1 MTETFNKFCTKVS
14 FFTTE
19 CQNLCTGSVNPLLLI
34 PSHLAL
40 PEEDEGG
47 KDEGGKVEGAEVIVL
62 REMSK

>member
-1 MTETFNKFCTKVS
+1 MTKTFNKFCTNVS

-19 CQNLCTGSVNPLLLI
+19 CQNLCTGSVNHLLLI

-40 PEEDEGG
+40 PEE
-47 KDEGGKVEGAEVIVL
+47 DEGGKVEGAEVIVL